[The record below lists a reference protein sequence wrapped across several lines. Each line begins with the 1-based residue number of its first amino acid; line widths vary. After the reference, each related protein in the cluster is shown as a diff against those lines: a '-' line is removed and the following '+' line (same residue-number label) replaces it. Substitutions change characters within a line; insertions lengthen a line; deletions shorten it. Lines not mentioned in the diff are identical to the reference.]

1 MNRLK
6 IILAENKT
14 LHEMLIGI
22 CLSNVVVFVIAVI
35 FAGDKV
41 KASVG
46 ILIGTVLALMYC
58 IHMAVTIDDAL
69 CLDEKGASAQ
79 MRKHMLIRYSVVCV
93 VVAVVCIFKIGNP
106 VLIVISCLTV
116 KFGAYLQPLV
126 HKLMNR
132 WR

>member
-22 CLSNVVVFVIAVI
+22 CLSNVVVFVIAMI

-93 VVAVVCIFKIGNP
+93 VVALVCVLKIGNP

-126 HKLMNR
+126 HKLMKR